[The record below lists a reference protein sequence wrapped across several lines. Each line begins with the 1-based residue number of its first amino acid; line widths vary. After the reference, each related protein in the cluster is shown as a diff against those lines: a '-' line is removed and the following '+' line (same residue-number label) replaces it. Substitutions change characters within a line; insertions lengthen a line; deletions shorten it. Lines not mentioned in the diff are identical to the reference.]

1 MESPSPAKTDNQLLF
16 EEQYAGPMPYEKWKG
31 AGPAGYLM
39 FALRVILIVLALII
53 CVPFYYTWRILRL
66 PNPWPRW
73 FLRSV
78 SYICGARIRKIGT
91 PIRRD
96 VVLLANH
103 TSWFDIPML
112 GGVNGTSFVS
122 KEEIAKWPVV
132 GWLCRLNNTIFIS
145 RANRMGV
152 ADQINQLREAL
163 EECWAVTIFPEGTTT
178 DGTMLL
184 PFKAPLL
191 AALNPP
197 PQGLLVQ
204 PVYIDLG
211 KNRDRASWIG
221 DETAPQNAFRLMSYF
236 GAFKVDIHYLD
247 PFDPRDYGDRKAIV
261 AEARVRIQAALDA
274 SLSASQA
281 AVPGV

>member
-1 MESPSPAKTDNQLLF
+1 MEFPSHVKTDNQLLF
-16 EEQYAGPMPYEKWKG
+16 EEQVERPMPYETWKG
-31 AGPAGYLM
+31 AGLLGYVT
-39 FALRVILIVLALII
+39 FAIRALLLVLLLLF
-53 CVPFYYTWRILRL
+53 CVPFYYIWRMLRL

-73 FLRSV
+73 FLRAV
-78 SYICGARIRKIGT
+78 SYICGARIRKMGT

-103 TSWFDIPML
+103 LSWFDIPML

-122 KEEIAKWPVV
+122 KEEIAHWPIV

-145 RANRMGV
+145 RQNRMGV

-197 PQGLLVQ
+197 PPGLLVQ

-211 KNRDRASWIG
+211 KYRGDVSWIG
-221 DETAPQNAFRLMSYF
+221 DETAPQNAWRLLSRP
-236 GAFKVDIHYLD
+236 GSFKVDIHYLD
-247 PFDPRDYGDRKAIV
+247 PFDPRKYSDRKAIV
-261 AEARVRIQAALDA
+261 AEARTRIQAALDA
-274 SLSASQA
+274 SLSASQVV
-281 AVPGV
+281 VPGV